1 MHFFFIQ
8 FVIIHYTEK
17 MALYLDKYF
26 PEIKYFLFDN
36 IIFLII
42 CLLSI
47 WKYFNSYGYF
57 NIMEHIVKL
66 MSAYYKTLL
75 RINWIVSFHAL

>member
-47 WKYFNSYGYF
+47 
-57 NIMEHIVKL
+57 
-66 MSAYYKTLL
+66 
-75 RINWIVSFHAL
+75 